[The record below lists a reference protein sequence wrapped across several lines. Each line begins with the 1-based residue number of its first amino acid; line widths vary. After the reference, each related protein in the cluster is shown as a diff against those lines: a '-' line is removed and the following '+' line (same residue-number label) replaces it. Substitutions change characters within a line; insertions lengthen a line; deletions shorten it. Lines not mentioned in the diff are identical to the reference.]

1 MWNHAKL
8 DGHSESGIMNETQ
21 TRTRPVSDWI
31 GCCFELLF
39 AVYLLRG
46 ANELGLLLVPIVAHQ
61 LLMSAGFLLR
71 PAARAKLSTWHSRF
85 VSYGTYLLVPVF
97 LAIAQSWMPQTV
109 TPTANAALRNLGAL
123 VWLAG
128 CIYGVLGVWELRYS
142 FSIEPQARTLVT
154 SGPYRWARHPIY
166 AAYLAQYA
174 GIFLIRPSMPFAI
187 VLLVWLGML
196 IPRLRFEER
205 ILQRTFPEYSS
216 YAHNVGMFMPL
227 PWAHSRRKATNVMK
241 IASTSS

>member
-1 MWNHAKL
+1 
-8 DGHSESGIMNETQ
+8 MNETR

-46 ANELGLLLVPIVAHQ
+46 ADKVGLLLVPIVAHQ
-61 LLMSAGFLLR
+61 FVMSAGFLLR
-71 PAARAKLSTWHSRF
+71 PAAKAKLSTWRSRL

-97 LAIAQSWMPQTV
+97 FAIARSWMPEAV
-109 TPTANAALRNLGAL
+109 APTTSAALRNLGTFLWL
-123 VWLAG
+123 VG

-166 AAYLAQYA
+166 ASYLAQYA
-174 GIFLIRPSMPFAI
+174 GIFLIRPSVPFAI

-205 ILQRTFPEYSS
+205 ILRLTFPRYSI
-216 YAHNVGMFMPL
+216 YARTVGMFMPL
-227 PWAHSRRKATNVMK
+227 PWMLSKGKSAKIMK
-241 IASTSS
+241 VASTSS